1 MVRMNKLE
9 TISEKH
15 DSTVMSAS
23 REEKQ
28 LKDNLKELEL
38 VFPGT
43 VFEPADKSKIDF
55 DFDESSI

>member
-1 MVRMNKLE
+1 
-9 TISEKH
+9 
-15 DSTVMSAS
+15 MSAS